1 MWYAALHV
9 VVAFAGGQ
17 VPPQQLSARGPAAA
31 VREAEAAVLGDSV
44 AAVST
49 RWRTRLVRDSGDW
62 SAALGLASV
71 SRLTGDPTTAE
82 NLYHQV
88 LQAEGLPRV
97 YAAMGLGLVK
107 ARRGDFTGADADF
120 SAAVTHAAALGDAAA
135 EAEAHTLLAQSRL
148 RTIGARDALS
158 ELDRA
163 DRLIP
168 HRADRLSPDAS
179 RLQALALCGRAA
191 VLVQSMAPGAWPLA
205 IRGARL
211 AAQADDPWTRAT
223 CLHALAADLDRSGM
237 ADSAIAV
244 YGEAAREHR
253 ATHDLAG
260 LASTLQWQGWLL
272 RRIGAYGESLRAYDE
287 AERAAAR
294 SGNADTRAWALAGMA
309 DVEQTVGD
317 LVAAA
322 SLTDSAA
329 QLGAGLGDRLL
340 VSMVAGRRAALLSAM
355 GRREDARSAYEHALA
370 RFRRN
375 AQCQGVYASAVGLAH
390 LAIRD
395 SLWADAD
402 RWLDTAQVAAVRC
415 GMAGLERGL
424 AYHRGVLA
432 LHQGR
437 FDQAEARFRQ
447 GLERTSTAQGDRR
460 FRYAARLAEVSA
472 RRGDVA
478 LAERDLTT
486 ALDAFDTWRA
496 SLDRPRLRA
505 LAYQASDDVSDP
517 DLGVATVVSVLAS
530 NGRTEVAYGL
540 AERLRARA
548 LLDQLTRIDALRV
561 GHAGEPGPTPG
572 PEPSL
577 TPATQPEA
585 TRTLDA
591 AEAMAALPDNATALL
606 QYVTGTGGEPTTLF
620 ALTGQALRAYRLPP
634 VDSLAPLIDRFRKL
648 LEAGAGH
655 TSLGRALA
663 AALLAPAVAD
673 LPPGID
679 HVVLVP
685 DGALHRLPF
694 DALTLADGRYVV
706 QRFALSRVPSADV
719 AARLWAG
726 PTAGGDSVLV
736 LADPDLRGLTN
747 ATPYLGDAAWSEIPR
762 LPGAV
767 REAAAVARFGRATV
781 VRRARATE
789 RWLKNTPLT
798 GFDVV
803 HFATHAVVNE
813 QTLAGTGLFLAA
825 GGGEDGFVT
834 PPELAALKLN
844 AKLVVLSSCWTGNGF
859 VARGEGSLGLV
870 APLLA
875 AGAHSVLATRWAVED
890 DDPLPLVSAFYE
902 GLADSLD
909 VGDALWQAKRKLL
922 AAGAPA
928 RQWAAFTLFGDP
940 HVRVPLHPPAPKRIW
955 VVMGVGLVL
964 LAGSAYRL
972 RMRNT

>member
-17 VPPQQLSARGPAAA
+17 VPPQQLSARGPAAV

-44 AAVST
+44 AAVSA
-49 RWRTRLVRDSGDW
+49 RWHARVHRDSTDW
-62 SAALGLASV
+62 NAALGLASL

-82 NLYHQV
+82 RLYHNV
-88 LQAEGLPRV
+88 LKADGLLRV
-97 YAAMGLGLVK
+97 YAAMGLGQVK
-107 ARRGDFTGADADF
+107 ARRGDFTGANEDF
-120 SAAVTHAAALGDAAA
+120 SAAAAYAAVLGNTAA
-135 EAEAHTLLAQSRL
+135 EAETHALLAQSRL
-148 RTIGARDALS
+148 RTTGATAALS

-168 HRADRLSPDAS
+168 DDSS
-179 RLQALALCGRAA
+179 RLRALALCGRAA
-191 VLVQSMAPGAWPLA
+191 VLVQTMAPGARPLA
-205 IRGARL
+205 ASGARL
-211 AAQADDPWTRAT
+211 AARANDPWTRAT

-253 ATHDLAG
+253 ATRDLAG

-272 RRIGAYGESLRAYDE
+272 RRVGAYGESLWAYDE

-294 SGNADTRAWALAGMA
+294 SGNADTRAWALVGMA

-317 LVAAA
+317 LVTAV

-329 QLGAGLGDRLL
+329 RLGAGLGDRLL

-370 RFRRN
+370 LFRHN

-415 GMAGLERGL
+415 GMTGLERGL

-432 LHQGR
+432 LHRGR
-437 FDQAEARFRQ
+437 LDQAEARFRQ

-517 DLGVATVVSVLAS
+517 DLGVATVVSALAS
-530 NGRTEVAYGL
+530 NGRTEAAYGL
-540 AERLRARA
+540 AERIRARA

-561 GHAGEPGPTPG
+561 RHAAEPGPTPG
-572 PEPSL
+572 AEPSL

-591 AEAMAALPDNATALL
+591 AEAMAALPDDATALF

-620 ALTGQALRAYRLPP
+620 VLTRRAMRAFRLPP
-634 VDSLAPLIDRFRKL
+634 VDSLAPLIDRFRRL

-655 TSLGRALA
+655 TSLGRALG

-685 DGALHRLPF
+685 DGVLHRLPF
-694 DALTLADGRYVV
+694 DALALADGRYVV
-706 QRFALSRVPSADV
+706 ERFALSRVPSADV

-726 PTAGGDSVLV
+726 PTRGGDAVLV
-736 LADPDLRGLTN
+736 LADPDLRET
-747 ATPYLGDAAWSEIPR
+747 ASAAPGAKYSRGAGIPP
-762 LPGAV
+762 LPGAQ
-767 REAAAVARFGRATV
+767 REAAAVARFGHATV
-781 VRRARATE
+781 ISRARATE
-789 RWLKNTPLT
+789 RWLKNTPLA

-803 HFATHAVVNE
+803 HFATHAVVDE
-813 QTLAGTGLFLAA
+813 HTLTGTGLFLAA

-834 PPELAALKLN
+834 PAELATLELN
-844 AKLVVLSSCWTGNGF
+844 AKLVVLSSCQTGNGF

-875 AGAHSVLATRWAVED
+875 AGARSVLATRWVIED
-890 DDPLPLVSAFYE
+890 DDPLPLVRAFYE

-928 RQWAAFTLFGDP
+928 RQWAGFTLFGDA
-940 HVRVPLHPPAPKRIW
+940 HVRVPLHRRPAPKLIW
-955 VVMGVGLVL
+955 VAIGGIFVL
-964 LAGSAYRL
+964 LAGSAYRS
-972 RMRNT
+972 RIRNA